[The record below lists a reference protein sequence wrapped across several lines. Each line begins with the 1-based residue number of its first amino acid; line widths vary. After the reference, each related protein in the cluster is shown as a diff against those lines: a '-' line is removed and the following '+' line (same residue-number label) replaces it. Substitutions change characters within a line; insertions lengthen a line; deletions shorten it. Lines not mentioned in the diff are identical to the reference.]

1 MRRRRTPPAAVVLP
15 ACAAVVLA
23 ACGPAVPDGA
33 GAGAAAS
40 RPAPETTTDPSD
52 PSDPSAPS
60 APSGTSVPSVAPGE
74 VVVLAAASLTDVMA
88 ELEERFEQ
96 AHPGT
101 DVVLVLGPSSGLA
114 QQVLAGSPGD
124 LVVSAAAAP
133 VQQLVDAGEVLGE
146 PVDVAANSPV
156 LAVPAGNPGGV
167 TGLADLADDG
177 LVVSLCEEQVPCG
190 AVAAE
195 LLGQA
200 GVVARPDSL
209 ERDVR
214 AVLTRLELGEAD
226 AGVVYASDVVAAGA
240 AVEVVDVPGA
250 EQVVTAYPAAVLA
263 GTTDEA
269 RARAFLA
276 LLQGPEG
283 REVLGAAGFLLP

>member
-1 MRRRRTPPAAVVLP
+1 MRRRRTVRAAVLP

-23 ACGPAVPDGA
+23 ACGPAAPDGP

-40 RPAPETTTDPSD
+40 APAAGPA
-52 PSDPSAPS
+52 SAS
-60 APSGTSVPSVAPGE
+60 SVPTVAPGE
-74 VVVLAAASLTDVMA
+74 VVVLAAASLTEVMV

-124 LVVSAAAAP
+124 LLVSAAAAP

-146 PVDVAANSPV
+146 PVDVAVNSPV

-167 TGLADLADDG
+167 TGLADLAEDG

-190 AVAAE
+190 AVTAG
-195 LLGQA
+195 LLEQA
-200 GVVARPDSL
+200 GVAARPDSL

-226 AGVVYASDVVAAGA
+226 AGVVYATDVLASGGT
-240 AVEVVDVPGA
+240 VEVVDVPGA
-250 EQVVTAYPAAVLA
+250 EQVVTAYPAVVLA

-276 LLQGPEG
+276 LIEGPEG
-283 REVLGAAGFLLP
+283 REVLAAAGFLLP